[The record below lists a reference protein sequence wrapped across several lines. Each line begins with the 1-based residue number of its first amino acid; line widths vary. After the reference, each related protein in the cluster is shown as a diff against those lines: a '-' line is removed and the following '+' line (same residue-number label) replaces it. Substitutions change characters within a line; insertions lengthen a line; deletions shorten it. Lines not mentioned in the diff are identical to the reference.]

1 MLSLI
6 LFLLGI
12 ICIVSGNTLM
22 TSDDCNKSVDI
33 RIVPRHVYD
42 EVVSNSTL

>member
-12 ICIVSGNTLM
+12 ICIVSGNTIM
-22 TSDDCNKSVDI
+22 SSDDCNKNVDI

>member
-12 ICIVSGNTLM
+12 ICIVSGNTIM
-22 TSDDCNKSVDI
+22 SSDDCNQNVDI

>member
-12 ICIVSGNTLM
+12 ICIVSGNTIMLG
-22 TSDDCNKSVDI
+22 DDCNKNVDI

>member
-12 ICIVSGNTLM
+12 ICIVSGNTIM
-22 TSDDCNKSVDI
+22 TSDDCNKNVDI

>member
-12 ICIVSGNTLM
+12 ICIVSGTTIM
-22 TSDDCNKSVDI
+22 SSDDCNKNVDI